1 MEKDLQEQDFS
12 EFMAKLPVFALIKVK
27 AFFLV
32 VAGIVTKKFWR
43 SSRTF
48 FKISMPK
55 FKRTVLFGPYLN
67 FTLFPN
73 EKKTQVPTFFQL
85 WSKVDYFPQ

>member
-32 VAGIVTKKFWR
+32 VAGIVTKKFR
-43 SSRTF
+43 SSESDVLQELF
-48 FKISMPK
+48 LISMPK
-55 FKRTVLFGPYLN
+55 FVKSLSEFYIISKRKKDPGSN
-67 FTLFPN
+67 FFPTLV
-73 EKKTQVPTFFQL
+73 K
-85 WSKVDYFPQ
+85 S

>member
-12 EFMAKLPVFALIKVK
+12 EFMAKLPVFALIKMK

-32 VAGIVTKKFWR
+32 VAGIVTKKFR
-43 SSRTF
+43 CSSRTF
-48 FKISMPK
+48 FNFHAKICEDRSLWSLSE
-55 FKRTVLFGPYLN
+55 FDIISKR
-67 FTLFPN
+67 
-73 EKKTQVPTFFQL
+73 KKDPGSQFFQL